1 VSEQLFR
8 AEIPEWVEPERLHA
22 YLAAQSTSSV
32 WLDAGPQA
40 TSGFSYLAVVSDVLT
55 NDDALRELGAHLPT
69 PHRVDSNDTHSG
81 PFALGWVGWFGYEYG
96 VRLVGRSSEA
106 SRYPDVA
113 LARVRA
119 AFAFNHAL
127 RRCFMLADSQQG
139 IAELARLKEASELWI
154 PTSHPTPKPVISWRH
169 EADDYESMVD
179 ACKRAIRDGDAFQL
193 CLTNEISASGDFD
206 ARTVYE
212 RLRHDN
218 PSHHGAL
225 LRLAGVSL
233 LSSSPEVFLRVTADG
248 RAITMPIKGTR
259 RRGRDQ
265 SEDENLAAELRA
277 SAKEQA
283 ENLMIVD
290 LMRNDLSRV
299 AVTGTVAAHDLLQVH
314 SLPHVHQL
322 VSTVSA
328 QVRPELTA
336 LDVIEAAFPAGS
348 MTGAPK
354 IAAIGI
360 LAELERGPRGIYSGA
375 FGWLGR
381 DGTCELA
388 MVIRSIIIDD
398 AGATIGTGGGIT
410 SDSDSAFELEETRI
424 KAAAALRALGA

>member
-1 VSEQLFR
+1 MSEQLFR
-8 AEIPEWVEPERLHA
+8 EEIPQWVEPERLHA
-22 YLAAQSTSSV
+22 YLATHSESSI
-32 WLDAGPQA
+32 WLDAGPYA
-40 TSGFSYLAVVSDVLT
+40 TTGFSYLAVVSDVLT
-55 NDDALRELGAHLPT
+55 NDDALSELATQMPS
-69 PHRVDSNDTHSG
+69 PHHRNSSDTDTG

-96 VRLVGRSSEA
+96 VRLLGLTAEP

-119 AFAFNHAL
+119 AFVFNHAL
-127 RRCFMLADSQQG
+127 ERCFMVADTRQG
-139 IAELARLKEASELWI
+139 LDKLARLCDASARW
-154 PTSHPTPKPVISWRH
+154 TPLASPDPHARVTWRH
-169 EADDYESMVD
+169 EANDYESMVD
-179 ACKRAIRDGDAFQL
+179 ACKRAIHDGDAFQL
-193 CLTNEISASGDFD
+193 CLTNEISAHGDFD
-206 ARTVYE
+206 AIAVYE
-212 RLRHDN
+212 RLRHEN

-248 RAITMPIKGTR
+248 RALTMPIKGTR
-259 RRGRDQ
+259 RRGHDER
-265 SEDENLAAELRA
+265 EDIELADELRA

-299 AVTGTVAAHDLLQVH
+299 AVAGTVAAHDLLEVH
-314 SLPHVHQL
+314 SLPQVHQL

-328 QVRPELTA
+328 QLRPGLTA

-354 IAAIGI
+354 IAAMRI
-360 LAELERGPRGIYSGA
+360 LAGLERGPRGIYSGV

-388 MVIRSIIIDD
+388 MVIRSIVIDG

-410 SDSDSAFELEETRI
+410 SDSDSAFELDETRI
-424 KAAAALRALGA
+424 KAGAALRALGA